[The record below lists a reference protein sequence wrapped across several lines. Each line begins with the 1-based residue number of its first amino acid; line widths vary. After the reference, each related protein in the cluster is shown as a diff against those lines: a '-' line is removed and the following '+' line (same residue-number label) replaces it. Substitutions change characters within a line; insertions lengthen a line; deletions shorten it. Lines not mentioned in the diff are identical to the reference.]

1 MSDKNFDENV
11 ISGFGDEWERF
22 DQSNLS
28 AQECSL
34 LFDRYFKI
42 FPWFKLD
49 SDSVGADIGCG
60 SGRWAQLVAP
70 KVGLLHCFDPSDAL
84 EVAKRNLDEQVNC
97 KFHKKSIDRLGLDEN
112 SLDFAYSLGVLHHI
126 PDTQAGLNAI
136 AKFLKPGAPFLVYL
150 YYALDNRPFWF
161 RLVWKISNVF
171 RLFISRLPYSLRYFS
186 SQLIAIFIYFPLAWI
201 AYIFEKIGV
210 DVRNFPLSSYRN
222 VSFYTMRTDSL
233 DRFGTRLEKRF
244 SKEQIERMM
253 IIAGFDSIQ
262 FSESEPFWCAVGFK
276 NEK

>member
-1 MSDKNFDENV
+1 MKTV
-11 ISGFGDEWERF
+11 WI
-22 DQSNLS
+22 L
-28 AQECSL
+28 
-34 LFDRYFKI
+34 
-42 FPWFKLD
+42 
-49 SDSVGADIGCG
+49 
-60 SGRWAQLVAP
+60 
-70 KVGLLHCFDPSDAL
+70 
-84 EVAKRNLDEQVNC
+84 
-97 KFHKKSIDRLGLDEN
+97 
-112 SLDFAYSLGVLHHI
+112 YSLGVLHHI

-222 VSFYTMRTDSL
+222 VSFYTMRTDSWTDL
-233 DRFGTRLEKRF
+233 GHGWRNDFQR
-244 SKEQIERMM
+244 SKLKE
-253 IIAGFDSIQ
+253 
-262 FSESEPFWCAVGFK
+262 
-276 NEK
+276 

>member
-22 DQSNLS
+22 DQSELS
-28 AQECSL
+28 VHECSL

-49 SDSVGADIGCG
+49 SGSVGADIGCG
-60 SGRWAQLVAP
+60 SGRWAKLVAP
-70 KVGLLHCFDPSDAL
+70 KVGLLHCFDPSNAL
-84 EVAKRNLDEQVNC
+84 EVAKRNLEEQANC
-97 KFHKKSIDRLGLDEN
+97 KFHKKSIDRLDLEEN

-150 YYALDNRPFWF
+150 YYALDNKPIWF

-171 RLFISRLPYSLRYFS
+171 RLFISRLPYTLRYFS

-210 DVRNFPLSSYRN
+210 DVRNLPLSSYRN

-244 SKEQIERMM
+244 SKDQIERMM
-253 IIAGFDSIQ
+253 IVAGFDSIQ
-262 FSESEPFWCAVGFK
+262 FSETEPFWCAVGLK
-276 NEK
+276 NTN